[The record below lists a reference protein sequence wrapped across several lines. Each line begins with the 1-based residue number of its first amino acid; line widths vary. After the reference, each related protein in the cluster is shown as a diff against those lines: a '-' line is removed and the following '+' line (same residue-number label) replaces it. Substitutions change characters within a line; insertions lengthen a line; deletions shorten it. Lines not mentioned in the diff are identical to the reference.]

1 MSLAD
6 LDLLDYEEED
16 KTILLDGDLIVYQSC
31 CVFNEDDDQ
40 SRRMIQKYINK
51 KIDDL
56 MDAAG
61 CNLYLL
67 LLTTN
72 FNFRDFLIDDYK
84 ANRSTTVRPVN
95 LSWAKAWASKALN
108 SHYHKMLEADDL
120 LGILMTKDTV
130 LWSLDK
136 DLRQIPGFHLDDK
149 TRKVIS
155 ITQGGTLR
163 EDTITS
169 AKTGKKKKKIYFDGN
184 AGLYFQMLIGD
195 STDNILG
202 CAVREVAVRKSGVDK
217 GKEYIRR
224 KGVGSS
230 AALKLLMNA
239 ALYRGDRTV
248 DEVLLQTVI
257 CEYKKIHKENWQ
269 AHLETQA
276 NLLFMVREQYDNVIK
291 RWTFDNR
298 DEYFCL
304 VEGVILHDYCPKT
317 S

>member
-1 MSLAD
+1 MSLKD
-6 LDLLDYEEED
+6 LDLIDYEEED
-16 KTILLDGDLIVYQSC
+16 RTLLLDGDLIVFQSC

-40 SRRMIQKYINK
+40 SRRMIQRNISK

-56 MDAAG
+56 MGAAE
-61 CNLYLL
+61 CNMYLL

-72 FNFRDFLIDDYK
+72 FNFRNFLIDDYK
-84 ANRSTTVRPVN
+84 ANRSDAEKPVN
-95 LSWAKAWASKALN
+95 LSWAKSWAAKELN
-108 SHYHKMLEADDL
+108 SHYFKMLEADDL
-120 LGILMTKDTV
+120 LGILMTKNTV

-149 TRKVIS
+149 TRKIVT
-155 ITQGGTLR
+155 ITEGGTLR
-163 EDTITS
+163 EDTIVS

-195 STDNILG
+195 STDHILG
-202 CAVREVAVRKSGVDK
+202 CAVREKAIRKSGVDA

-230 AALKLLMNA
+230 AALKLLMTA
-239 ALYRGDRTV
+239 ALYKGTRSV
-248 DEVLLQTVI
+248 DEVLLEAVI
-257 CEYKKIHKENWQ
+257 GEYKKVHQANWQ

-276 NLLFMVREQYDNVIK
+276 NLLYMVRIQYGTVIK
-291 RWTFDNR
+291 RWTYDKR

-304 VEGVILHDYCPKT
+304 VKGVILNDYDP
-317 S
+317 SNP